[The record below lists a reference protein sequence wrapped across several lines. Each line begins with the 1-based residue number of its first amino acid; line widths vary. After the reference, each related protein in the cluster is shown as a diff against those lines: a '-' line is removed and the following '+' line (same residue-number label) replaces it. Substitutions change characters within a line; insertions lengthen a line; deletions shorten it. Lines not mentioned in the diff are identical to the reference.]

1 MRWRRV
7 TARAKQP
14 VSSLSSFLFR
24 NPPQTSIS
32 RCYALFHLPLYS
44 TILGCV
50 NTRRFVAC
58 SILVKSYYC
67 FIGGVDG
74 EAICRRGRDYT
85 LPFDKWIVSDS
96 EQARPALLQHPRT
109 AKPSSFLVFTI
120 YHQSVQGF
128 PTSPLSRRHLN
139 GSWLMMENPES
150 DEKGEK
156 Y

>member
-1 MRWRRV
+1 M
-7 TARAKQP
+7 P
-14 VSSLSSFLFR
+14 SSQYHR
-24 NPPQTSIS
+24 
-32 RCYALFHLPLYS
+32 FHLSYS
-44 TILGCV
+44 
-50 NTRRFVAC
+50 
-58 SILVKSYYC
+58 
-67 FIGGVDG
+67 
-74 EAICRRGRDYT
+74 EARPKHRYHAAMPYFICRYAAHYLGVLIRAGLWHAPFLLNQIIVLLEALMAEQFVVGEGIT
-85 LPFDKWIVSDS
+85 LCRLTNESLWTRNKP
-96 EQARPALLQHPRT
+96 RPALPQHPRA